1 MILLKST
8 AHVKVASF
16 KIPKYINMK
25 IMKYRK
31 GAISRILSFF
41 VILLFTVSLS
51 FDQSDVSVL
60 VLVD

>member
-1 MILLKST
+1 MILLKSM

-31 GAISRILSFF
+31 GSVGYYLFCNPTP
-41 VILLFTVSLS
+41 FTVSLC
-51 FDQSDVSVL
+51 FG
-60 VLVD
+60 